1 MCLHAVNLIDPPGK
15 RKTFHLVQKTESA
28 VRTAVRHYG
37 LTEQAALFSHEVEC
51 PL

>member
-37 LTEQAALFSHEVEC
+37 LTEHMGRIKQPCSHTR
-51 PL
+51 